1 MVSLTEMPELVMN
14 NILEKLDLRSILS
27 LRKVCHDLRNF
38 IDDGKPDPHLTE
50 IEMTVK
56 YSSITLIMRI
66 NHLKWINH
74 EIKYKKE
81 DTKGCSVVYEKREKL
96 LENENYISTFA
107 KDLEAVLTVFESKM
121 KLEKFDLNWRY
132 AQHQVFDEVSKKMES
147 FLKPYKLKVK
157 EVTIEAFEQSHVMS
171 ILPYLDPKP
180 LYQIDISEACL
191 SDYSVYKNNPLKL
204 DEVVE
209 LEQWKD
215 ANEILI
221 GRQVELPDMKNLEN
235 ARCVFVTLDSIKLED
250 LIELKE
256 VRFCRTVLISVHY
269 FQQFLLSKTLGEY
282 DMEYVSFDE
291 QDQFFEPFGV
301 PYLEYRDNPDSKQW
315 FFKTEHPDQILQIH
329 HYNDGVWHIKFMI
342 FNKRRIP
349 SETIIQ

>member
-50 IEMTVK
+50 IEITVK

-66 NHLKWINH
+66 HHLKLINH

-107 KDLEAVLTVFESKM
+107 KDLEVVLTVFESKM

-132 AQHQVFDEVSKKMES
+132 AHHEVFDEVSKKMES
-147 FLKPYKLKVK
+147 ILKPYKLKVK
-157 EVTIEAFEQSHVMS
+157 KVTIEAFEQSHVMS

-191 SDYSVYKNNPLKL
+191 PDYSVYKNNPLKL

-221 GRQVELPDMKNLEN
+221 ARQVELPDMKNLEN

-256 VRFCRTVLISVHY
+256 
-269 FQQFLLSKTLGEY
+269 QFLLSRTLGEY
-282 DMEYVSFDE
+282 DMEYASFDE

-301 PYLEYRDNPDSKQW
+301 PYLEYQENPDSKQW

-329 HYNDGVWHIKFMI
+329 HYNDGVWHVKFVI

-349 SETIIQ
+349 SEAIIQ